1 MKYLVI
7 IAFLFPFCLYGQ
19 KSIEKKPTNGKYTV
33 VLDKNEYMIQR
44 DTSET
49 GIISLTFIPTAF
61 LEKELESEL
70 GTINSELDQFQ
81 EQLVLLQKNIRD
93 RQARKKQIEKLIL
106 SIKQ

>member
-1 MKYLVI
+1 MF
-7 IAFLFPFCLYGQ
+7 FLPLCLYGQ
-19 KSIEKKPTNGKYTV
+19 KSIETKPKNGKYTV
-33 VLDKNEYMIQR
+33 VLDKNEYLIQR

-49 GIISLTFIPTAF
+49 GIISITFIPTAF

-70 GTINSELDQFQ
+70 GTIEGELSQFQ

-93 RQARKKQIEKLIL
+93 RQARRKEIEKLIS